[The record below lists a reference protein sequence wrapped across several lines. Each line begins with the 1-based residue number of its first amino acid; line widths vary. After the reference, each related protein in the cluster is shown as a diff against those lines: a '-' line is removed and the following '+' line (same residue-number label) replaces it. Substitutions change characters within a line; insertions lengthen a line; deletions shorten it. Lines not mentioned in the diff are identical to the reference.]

1 MCYSRLISRKKIGLH
16 FIAAVLGATVCPA
29 GATEFQV
36 VTSIKPVHSMASA
49 VMEGINTPHLLIR
62 GSASPHTFA
71 LRPSD
76 IDRLENADVV
86 FLIDESLERAL
97 AGAIESVAGKARV
110 IELAQS
116 RGLIRKPFR
125 ESGLF
130 EDESDADH
138 GHDGESE
145 SHEDHQSDEHAED
158 DHADHDHGVFDPH
171 VWLDPANT
179 RAMVHAIADTLA
191 QADPLNADRY
201 VSNADEF
208 TNRLAQLTT
217 QITAEVSS
225 VRDKPFIVFHDAY
238 RYFEERFGLTS
249 FTGSVVVSPEHPPST
264 KRLRQLRDKIREAGV
279 VCVFDESQFDNR
291 IVGVV
296 VEDTPARTGTI
307 DPLGAPI
314 EAGPE
319 LYFTLLHNMAT
330 SFKDCLSGED

>member
-1 MCYSRLISRKKIGLH
+1 MFYSRLISRKKIGLH
-16 FIAAVLGATVCPA
+16 FIAAVLGAAVCPA
-29 GATEFQV
+29 GAAELQV

-62 GSASPHTFA
+62 GSASPHTFS

-76 IDRLENADVV
+76 VDRLENADVV
-86 FLIDESLERAL
+86 FLIDESLETTVAK
-97 AGAIESVAGKARV
+97 AIESVAGKARV

-116 RGLIRKPFR
+116 RGLTRKPFR

-138 GHDGESE
+138 GHDEESE
-145 SHEDHQSDEHAED
+145 SHEDQQSNEHAED
-158 DHADHDHGVFDPH
+158 DHADHDHGAFDPH

-201 VSNADEF
+201 VSNANEF
-208 TNRLAQLTT
+208 NNRLARLTA

-238 RYFEERFGLTS
+238 RYFEEHYGLT
-249 FTGSVVVSPEHPPST
+249 FTGSVVVSPEHPPSA
-264 KRLRQLRDKIREAGV
+264 KRLRQLRDKIHEASV

-291 IVGVV
+291 IVNVI

-307 DPLGAPI
+307 DPLGAAI

>member
-16 FIAAVLGATVCPA
+16 FIAAVLAAAVSPTGAA
-29 GATEFQV
+29 ELQV

-49 VMEGINTPHLLIR
+49 VMEGVNTPHLLIQ
-62 GSASPHTFA
+62 GFASPHTFV

-86 FLIDESLERAL
+86 FLVDESLERAL

-116 RGLIRKPFR
+116 RGLIKKPFR

-158 DHADHDHGVFDPH
+158 DHADHDHGAFDPH
-171 VWLDPANT
+171 VWLDPANA
-179 RAMVHAIADTLA
+179 RAMVHVIADTLA

-208 TNRLAQLTT
+208 NNQLAQLTA
-217 QITAEVSS
+217 QITAEVSP

-238 RYFEERFGLTS
+238 RYFEEHFGLT
-249 FTGSVVVSPEHPPST
+249 FTGSVVVNPEQPPSA
-264 KRLRQLRDKIREAGV
+264 KRLGQLRDKIHQAGV
-279 VCVFDESQFDNR
+279 VCVFDEPQFENR
-291 IVGVV
+291 IVDVI

-307 DPLGAPI
+307 DPLGAAI